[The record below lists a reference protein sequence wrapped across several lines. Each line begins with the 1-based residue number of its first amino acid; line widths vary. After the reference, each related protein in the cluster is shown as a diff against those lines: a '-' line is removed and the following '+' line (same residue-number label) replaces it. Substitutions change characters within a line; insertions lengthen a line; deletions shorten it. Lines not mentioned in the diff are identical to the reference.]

1 MIRSLVERVS
11 AGLLAADAPKSI
23 AVPIFPLGAVLFP
36 GGNLALKV
44 FETRYLDMAKA
55 CLKNA
60 QPFGVC
66 LIREGAEVGAPAV
79 PEAVGTIARID
90 DWDMEQLGVLQL
102 RVLGESRFRLLSS
115 ETSPAGLIVGSVE
128 VIEADQPFEGEALA
142 ANVEFLKKVLPKVRA
157 GQPPQEERYDDAA
170 WVAFRVIELLPF
182 SNAIKQKMLE
192 LTDAGMRLGILQQF
206 LREQRLIE

>member
-1 MIRSLVERVS
+1 M
-11 AGLLAADAPKSI
+11 LL
-23 AVPIFPLGAVLFP
+23 PIFPLGTVLFP
-36 GGNLALKV
+36 GGGLSLKV

-60 QPFGVC
+60 QPFGIC
-66 LIREGAEVGAPAV
+66 LIREGAEVGAPAI
-79 PEAVGTIARID
+79 PEAVGTVARID

-115 ETSPAGLIVGSVE
+115 EAGPSGLIVGRVE
-128 VIEADQPFEGEALA
+128 MIEPDAPFDGEALA

-157 GQPPQEERYDDAA
+157 GQPPLEERYDDAA

-182 SNAIKQKMLE
+182 ANAIKQKMLE
-192 LTDAGMRLGILQQF
+192 LTDAGMRLEILQQF
-206 LREQRLIE
+206 LREQRLID